1 MSLSTSLNNPI
12 VGNTSELSHPKF
24 SLANTTQTL
33 GENEI
38 KLEEFM
44 KTETFR
50 RQILQII
57 RSLSKTEPKTL
68 EEDQNP
74 LDNIIRNEVSNFLEF
89 RRISKSKIKEAKNL
103 ITQGQNP
110 YTVFTGDEN
119 LILLNQA
126 LTLEHINNEIYISLL
141 QNPTNLYNEYP
152 TIYRD
157 LLDFQELLP
166 SNIPTIEELRLAGAI
181 EFILNTVRENPESV
195 IDEDLIKEY
204 TDNYIDSVLLTSEF
218 IGYTKA
224 TKVYANPQQTLLILT
239 KTEFR
244 NWARRVGLYL
254 KFVTEEKIQK
264 IEALIPSQYLTIV
277 DYFTPEQLRLMIDK
291 EIDIKNL
298 ILKALTIKDLQVEF
312 NKLAEQF
319 KIAFEILFTNEK
331 LMELIYNAL
340 FFVYKDFDINKF
352 YERLQIITGTEFS
365 PDRIAA
371 IENYLENIN

>member
-12 VGNTSELSHPKF
+12 VRNTSELSHPKF
-24 SLANTTQTL
+24 SLTNITQTL

-126 LTLEHINNEIYISLL
+126 LNLEHINNETYISLL

-204 TDNYIDSVLLTSEF
+204 TDNYIDNVLLTSEF

-319 KIAFEILFTNEK
+319 KEVFEILFTNEK

>member
-24 SLANTTQTL
+24 ALANTTQTL

-141 QNPTNLYNEYP
+141 QNPTNLYNQYP
-152 TIYRD
+152 TVYRD

-195 IDEDLIKEY
+195 IDEELIKEY
-204 TDNYIDSVLLTSEF
+204 TNNYIDNVLLTSEF

-298 ILKALTIKDLQVEF
+298 ILKAMTIKDLQVEF

-331 LMELIYNAL
+331 LMEMIYNAL

>member
-1 MSLSTSLNNPI
+1 M
-12 VGNTSELSHPKF
+12 
-24 SLANTTQTL
+24 
-33 GENEI
+33 
-38 KLEEFM
+38 
-44 KTETFR
+44 
-50 RQILQII
+50 
-57 RSLSKTEPKTL
+57 
-68 EEDQNP
+68 
-74 LDNIIRNEVSNFLEF
+74 
-89 RRISKSKIKEAKNL
+89 

-110 YTVFTGDEN
+110 YTVFTGDES

-126 LTLEHINNEIYISLL
+126 LALEHINNETYISLL

-264 IEALIPSQYLTIV
+264 IETLIPSQYLTIV

-298 ILKALTIKDLQVEF
+298 ILKAMSIKDLQVEF
-312 NKLAEQF
+312 NILAEQF

-331 LMELIYNAL
+331 LMEMIYNAL

>member
-1 MSLSTSLNNPI
+1 M
-12 VGNTSELSHPKF
+12 
-24 SLANTTQTL
+24 
-33 GENEI
+33 
-38 KLEEFM
+38 
-44 KTETFR
+44 
-50 RQILQII
+50 
-57 RSLSKTEPKTL
+57 
-68 EEDQNP
+68 
-74 LDNIIRNEVSNFLEF
+74 
-89 RRISKSKIKEAKNL
+89 
-103 ITQGQNP
+103 
-110 YTVFTGDEN
+110 
-119 LILLNQA
+119 
-126 LTLEHINNEIYISLL
+126 
-141 QNPTNLYNEYP
+141 
-152 TIYRD
+152 
-157 LLDFQELLP
+157 
-166 SNIPTIEELRLAGAI
+166 RLAGAI

-298 ILKALTIKDLQVEF
+298 ILKAMSIKDLQVEF
-312 NKLAEQF
+312 NILAEQF

-331 LMELIYNAL
+331 IMEMIYNAL

>member
-24 SLANTTQTL
+24 LLANTTQTL

-110 YTVFTGDEN
+110 YTIFTGDES

-126 LTLEHINNEIYISLL
+126 LALEHINNETYISLL

-195 IDEDLIKEY
+195 IDEELIKEY
-204 TDNYIDSVLLTSEF
+204 TNNYIDNVLLTSEF

-264 IEALIPSQYLTIV
+264 IETLIPSQYLTIV

-298 ILKALTIKDLQVEF
+298 ILKAMSIKDLQVEF
-312 NKLAEQF
+312 NILAEQF

-331 LMELIYNAL
+331 LMEMIYNAL

>member
-1 MSLSTSLNNPI
+1 M
-12 VGNTSELSHPKF
+12 
-24 SLANTTQTL
+24 
-33 GENEI
+33 
-38 KLEEFM
+38 
-44 KTETFR
+44 
-50 RQILQII
+50 
-57 RSLSKTEPKTL
+57 
-68 EEDQNP
+68 
-74 LDNIIRNEVSNFLEF
+74 
-89 RRISKSKIKEAKNL
+89 
-103 ITQGQNP
+103 
-110 YTVFTGDEN
+110 
-119 LILLNQA
+119 
-126 LTLEHINNEIYISLL
+126 
-141 QNPTNLYNEYP
+141 
-152 TIYRD
+152 
-157 LLDFQELLP
+157 
-166 SNIPTIEELRLAGAI
+166 RLAGAI

-204 TDNYIDSVLLTSEF
+204 TDNYIDNVLLTSDF

-224 TKVYANPQQTLLILT
+224 TQVYANPQQTLLILT

-264 IEALIPSQYLTIV
+264 IETLIPSQYLTIV

-298 ILKALTIKDLQVEF
+298 ILKAMTIKDLQVEF

-331 LMELIYNAL
+331 LMEMIYNAL

-365 PDRIAA
+365 PDRIEA

>member
-24 SLANTTQTL
+24 ALANTTQTL

-126 LTLEHINNEIYISLL
+126 LNLEHINNETYISLL

-298 ILKALTIKDLQVEF
+298 ILKAITIKDLQVEF

-331 LMELIYNAL
+331 LMEMIYNAL

>member
-24 SLANTTQTL
+24 ALANTTQTL

-110 YTVFTGDEN
+110 YTIFTGDES

-126 LTLEHINNEIYISLL
+126 LALEHINNETYISLL

-298 ILKALTIKDLQVEF
+298 ILKAMTIKDLQVEF

-331 LMELIYNAL
+331 LMEMIYNAL

>member
-12 VGNTSELSHPKF
+12 VGNTTELSHPNF

-126 LTLEHINNEIYISLL
+126 LNLEHINNETHISLL

-195 IDEDLIKEY
+195 IDEELIKEY
-204 TDNYIDSVLLTSEF
+204 TNNYIDNVLLTSEF

-224 TKVYANPQQTLLILT
+224 TQVYANPQQTLLILT

-264 IEALIPSQYLTIV
+264 IETLIPSQYLTIV

-298 ILKALTIKDLQVEF
+298 ILKAITIKDLQVEF

-331 LMELIYNAL
+331 LMEMIYNAL

>member
-12 VGNTSELSHPKF
+12 VGNTTELSHPNF

-38 KLEEFM
+38 QLEEFM

-126 LTLEHINNEIYISLL
+126 LNLEHINNETYISLL

-204 TDNYIDSVLLTSEF
+204 TDNYIDNVLLTSEF

-224 TKVYANPQQTLLILT
+224 TQVYANPQQTLLILT

-264 IEALIPSQYLTIV
+264 IETLIPSQYLTIV

-298 ILKALTIKDLQVEF
+298 ILKAMTIKDLQVEF

-331 LMELIYNAL
+331 LMEMIYNAL

-365 PDRIAA
+365 PDRIEA